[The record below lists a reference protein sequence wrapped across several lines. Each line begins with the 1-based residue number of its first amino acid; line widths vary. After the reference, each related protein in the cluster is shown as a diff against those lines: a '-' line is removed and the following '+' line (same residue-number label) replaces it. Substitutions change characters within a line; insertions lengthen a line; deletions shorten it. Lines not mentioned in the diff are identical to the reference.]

1 MVAGGAGEAAATG
14 SPTPVTSEAELDAL
28 VAVVPM
34 NHSSMI
40 WATLYGWL
48 LFGVLLT
55 STTWIG
61 GPIIVASG
69 LFIAWRQHSLHRDR
83 EATIEMPR

>member
-1 MVAGGAGEAAATG
+1 LVAGGAGEAAATG

>member
-1 MVAGGAGEAAATG
+1 
-14 SPTPVTSEAELDAL
+14 
-28 VAVVPM
+28 
-34 NHSSMI
+34 MI

-69 LFIAWRQHSLHRDR
+69 LFIAWRQHSPHRDR
-83 EATIEMPR
+83 EATIEMLR